1 MVLSRNFPVIQGA
14 VLVTVGL
21 YVFVTLI
28 ADLVVSWLDPR
39 VRDSL

>member
-1 MVLSRNFPVIQGA
+1 VLATIA
-14 VLVTVGL
+14 L
-21 YVFVTLI
+21 YVIVTLI